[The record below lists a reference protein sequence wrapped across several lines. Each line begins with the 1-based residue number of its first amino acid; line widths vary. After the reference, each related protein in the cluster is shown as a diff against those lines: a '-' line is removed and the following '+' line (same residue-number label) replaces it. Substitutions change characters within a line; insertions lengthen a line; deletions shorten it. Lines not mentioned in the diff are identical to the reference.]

1 MNHNFKQ
8 GDIIEMN
15 FNPAKGHEQQ
25 GYRPALIISNDDYQR
40 FMGLSIVCPITKNM
54 KRFPTHVPLDER
66 TDTYGCIL
74 CEHERTVD
82 LKERDAKFKE
92 KVPQD
97 ILEEVLNIVHSF
109 Y

>member
-1 MNHNFKQ
+1 
-8 GDIIEMN
+8 
-15 FNPAKGHEQQ
+15 
-25 GYRPALIISNDDYQR
+25 
-40 FMGLSIVCPITKNM
+40 M
-54 KRFPTHVPLDER
+54 KRFSTHVPLDER

-97 ILEEVLNIVHSF
+97 ILEEVLNIVHSLYLNF
-109 Y
+109 LVSKNSTQANGRNKKTT